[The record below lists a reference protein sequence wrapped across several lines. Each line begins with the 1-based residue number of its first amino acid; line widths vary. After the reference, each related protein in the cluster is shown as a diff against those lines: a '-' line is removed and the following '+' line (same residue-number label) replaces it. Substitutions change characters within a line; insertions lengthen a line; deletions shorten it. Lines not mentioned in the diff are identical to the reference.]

1 MPIGVN
7 AKCFS
12 MSPTLISF
20 PVALW
25 PLQLWSDEVEK
36 VSIQLKL
43 CSNLLG
49 VLAVFRGAGV
59 LWTPSCWCACTHA
72 GEDQWDVAV
81 VSPGP
86 DPAALW
92 FSVTL
97 TAAWEEPASWASWL
111 YLV

>member
-49 VLAVFRGAGV
+49 VLAVFTGRGCCGLLPAGV
-59 LWTPSCWCACTHA
+59 PAHTQGRISGMLLLSA
-72 GEDQWDVAV
+72 AV
-81 VSPGP
+81 LILQLHG
-86 DPAALW
+86 
-92 FSVTL
+92 SV
-97 TAAWEEPASWASWL
+97 
-111 YLV
+111 

>member
-1 MPIGVN
+1 MLLDVSDTDLLSCCSVAATALERRGGKSKYPAEIVLKPSGSAGGVH
-7 AKCFS
+7 
-12 MSPTLISF
+12 
-20 PVALW
+20 
-25 PLQLWSDEVEK
+25 
-36 VSIQLKL
+36 
-43 CSNLLG
+43 
-49 VLAVFRGAGV
+49 GAGV

-81 VSPGP
+81 VSRSP
-86 DPAALW
+86 DPAAPW